1 MRPGSFRIQTR
12 PTHPI
17 NMDWCTLIGTGPLVH
32 LRRQMAQGHVPR
44 AAVEAVVAEEVVV
57 TVGVGRK
64 VETRSIFRR
73 DFR

>member
-1 MRPGSFRIQTR
+1 
-12 PTHPI
+12 
-17 NMDWCTLIGTGPLVH
+17 
-32 LRRQMAQGHVPR
+32 MAQGHVPR
-44 AAVEAVVAEEVVV
+44 AAVEAVVAVAAEEVVV